1 MTDLSANWDEI
12 RKLLNE
18 ARNSSASERSDQ
30 EASAVPVS
38 LLSGTLEEFE
48 EFLDHNE
55 LELAWDALAQV
66 AKRDRAPAA
75 CWRRLARA
83 ARLMQLL
90 GKEEEALRH
99 AQPRISSDQA
109 LTIARLDAEKA
120 YRNLLMYR
128 LTLTFEP
135 DGWHVDYDLRDPGI
149 CGGGPHYVID
159 PTSGEILSKRYEQ

>member
-1 MTDLSANWDEI
+1 MISSNWNEI

-18 ARNSSASERSDQ
+18 VWNSLASERSAR
-30 EASAVPVS
+30 ESSAAPIG
-38 LLSGTLEEFE
+38 LLSGTSEEFE
-48 EFLDHNE
+48 ELLDHNE

-66 AKRDRAPAA
+66 AKRDSAPAA

-83 ARLMQLL
+83 ARLMRLL
-90 GKEEEALRH
+90 DKEEEALRH
-99 AQPRISSDQA
+99 AQPRISPDQA
-109 LTIARLDAEKA
+109 LNIARLDAEKA
-120 YRNLLMYR
+120 YRNLLTYR